1 MLAER
6 VAKVEAMLTAGEFEL
21 RSLDDS
27 LFMELHRRICGDL
40 VPEWAGRWREIEVRV
55 GNLQPPLPHQVPVL
69 MREYGRDL
77 QARWQAATGE
87 MNELTLE
94 FLAFAEGRFLTIHPF
109 RDFNG
114 RTIRLFLAELMR
126 RLDLPGVVLAPEGE
140 AERADYFLALE
151 AADRFDWRP
160 LTEIWRERFGV

>member
-1 MLAER
+1 
-6 VAKVEAMLTAGEFEL
+6 
-21 RSLDDS
+21 
-27 LFMELHRRICGDL
+27 
-40 VPEWAGRWREIEVRV
+40 
-55 GNLQPPLPHQVPVL
+55 
-69 MREYGRDL
+69 
-77 QARWQAATGE
+77 

-109 RDFNG
+109 QNFNG

-151 AADRFDWRP
+151 AP
-160 LTEIWRERFGV
+160 TVSIGCLSQKSGVRGLVLELSSA